1 MKASNESIHRRF
13 NEWAWGYSIYA
24 IDGNLCAYFWG
35 TFLAIICSPLILIGK
50 VFEYLYHHVNIDV
63 DINWPTIS
71 LPPISYDTKG
81 KINSAIGHTVLAG
94 STIGYLLLCI
104 YIGFD
109 VLFWTGAVIGACG
122 ACILLAITAGYIR
135 DSYREN
141 HPKKDK
147 TPNIAWEWIK
157 AKKNKNCPLLEWD

>member
-1 MKASNESIHRRF
+1 MKASNESIHKRF
-13 NEWAWGYSIYA
+13 NEWAWGSSLYA

-35 TFLAIICSPLILIGK
+35 TLLAIVFSPLILLGKTIGYIIDH
-50 VFEYLYHHVNIDV
+50 VDIDVNI
-63 DINWPTIS
+63 NYPTIPS
-71 LPPISYDTKG
+71 ISYDTKD

-109 VLFWTGAVIGACG
+109 VLFWTGACG
-122 ACILLAITAGYIR
+122 ACILLVITAGYIR
-135 DSYREN
+135 DRYREN

-147 TPNIAWEWIK
+147 TPNLAWEWIK